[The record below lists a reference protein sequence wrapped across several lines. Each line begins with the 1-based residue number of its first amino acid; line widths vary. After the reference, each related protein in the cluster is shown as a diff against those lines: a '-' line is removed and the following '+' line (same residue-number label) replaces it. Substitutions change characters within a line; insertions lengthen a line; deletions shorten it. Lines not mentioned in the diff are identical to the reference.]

1 MFLYEKRKKKF
12 EFIIKSILNKINLLI
27 QENNIVVVVTFYQFM
42 KQMIG
47 LIWGGG
53 DGMEWNERGYN
64 INYCLK

>member
-1 MFLYEKRKKKF
+1 MFLYEKKKKI

-53 DGMEWNERGYN
+53 DGME
-64 INYCLK
+64 

>member
-1 MFLYEKRKKKF
+1 MKKF

-47 LIWGGG
+47 LIWGG

>member
-1 MFLYEKRKKKF
+1 MKKKKF

-47 LIWGGG
+47 LIWGEGG
-53 DGMEWNERGYN
+53 WNGME
-64 INYCLK
+64 

>member
-1 MFLYEKRKKKF
+1 MEKI
-12 EFIIKSILNKINLLI
+12 EFITKSIMNKINLLI

-47 LIWGGG
+47 LIWGG

>member
-1 MFLYEKRKKKF
+1 MFLYEKKKKI

-47 LIWGGG
+47 LIWGEGG